1 MWALWLGIGFVAG
14 VVATAVVAIVLAM
27 RAAPYVIHEVYQ
39 E

>member
-14 VVATAVVAIVLAM
+14 VLVMAVVAVALAM
-27 RAAPYVIHEVYQ
+27 RAAPYVIHEVYR